1 MMRVEAQSDRVAP
14 IVWPLYLVAILL
26 VSLVF
31 SAITPPFQAP
41 DEYDH
46 VKRAYMLGQGQILL
60 ESVDGSPSGGYLDS
74 GLVSYMERFT
84 PLKGAGQRKVSSDE
98 LLGAGDVRW
107 SGEPQF
113 QTAVGTA
120 YYFPLMYAPQ
130 AVGLGLGKALDLSVG
145 KSYRLARVLEWFTCG
160 VLLLLAFRLH
170 RPSAAVLALL
180 ALPMNLFLFGSAVL
194 DPMATSVAML
204 SLCAFMRVATDRQS
218 APVSAMVAL
227 SVGVLLLCACRAN
240 MLPML
245 LLPFMAWWFLRERRQ
260 LYIAIAITVFVLAWT
275 LFTVK
280 TTVYPTGGQ
289 HIDHTARLLHFLAH
303 PGELASILFATW
315 TDRAR
320 MSFYGVSF
328 IGVLGWLDAPFSPL
342 FYKVASAGLVAV
354 LLLSLNL
361 EGWRNHAL
369 PRVAL
374 LLVCIGSVLMT
385 FLALLVQWTD
395 PASPTVDGVQ
405 GRYLL
410 IPILCAAMALT
421 ADPRPRNGILFHA
434 SHVLAAV
441 LLCVLAY
448 AAAGL
453 LVQRYHTGAVQPV
466 AASLEL
472 KPSLPLRESQKVPLY
487 FPPAQQNDPATLDR
501 IGVRFGTYMARQ
513 EGQAELRVWTQGGQ
527 ITVVPFELSTL
538 ADNEYAEF
546 PLDGK
551 PYVGGEI
558 IARNGG
564 GVSVWESRGEGKVN
578 SCLLMHAHEHA
589 VQLTQGCPE
598 P

>member
-14 IVWPLYLVAILL
+14 IVWPLYLVAML
-26 VSLVF
+26 VISLVF

-60 ESVDGSPSGGYLDS
+60 ESIDGSPSGGYLDS
-74 GLVSYMERFT
+74 GLVNYMERFT
-84 PLKGAGQRKVSSDE
+84 PLKGAGHRKITSDE
-98 LLGAGDVRW
+98 LLGAGDIRW

-130 AVGLGLGKALDLSVG
+130 AVGLGFGKALDLSVG
-145 KSYRLARVLEWFTCG
+145 KSYRLARLLEWVTCG
-160 VLLLLAFRLH
+160 ILLLLGFRLH
-170 RPSAAVLALL
+170 RPSAAILVLL

-194 DPMATSVAML
+194 DPMATSVALL
-204 SLCAFMRVATDRQS
+204 SLCAFMRVAADRQHAPTS
-218 APVSAMVAL
+218 ALAAL
-227 SVGVLLLCACRAN
+227 SAGVLLLCACRAN

-245 LLPFMAWWFLRERRQ
+245 LLPFMAWWFMRERRQ
-260 LYIAIAITVFVLAWT
+260 LYIAIAIALFVLAWT

-280 TTVYPTGGQ
+280 TTVYPTGGRQ
-289 HIDHTARLLHFLAH
+289 IDHAGRLFNYIAH
-303 PGELASILFATW
+303 PGDLISILLATW
-315 TDRAR
+315 TDRGR

-328 IGVLGWLDAPFSPL
+328 IGVLGWLDTPFSPL
-342 FYKVASAGLVAV
+342 FYKVAGFGSLAV
-354 LLLSLNL
+354 LLLSLNI
-361 EGWRNHAL
+361 EGWRTHAS

-374 LLVCIGSVLMT
+374 LLVCVGSILMT

-410 IPILCAAMALT
+410 IPVLCAVMAVT
-421 ADPRPRNGILFHA
+421 ADPRPRSDVVFYAGHA
-434 SHVLAAV
+434 LAAV
-441 LLCVLAY
+441 LLGIFAY
-448 AAAGL
+448 ASAGL

-466 AASLEL
+466 SAVSEL
-472 KPSLPLRESQKVPLY
+472 KPSVPLSGSQTLTLH
-487 FPPAQQNDPATLDR
+487 FPEAQQNDPAALDR
-501 IGVRFGTYMARQ
+501 IGVRFGTYMSVQKGR
-513 EGQAELRVWTQGGQ
+513 AELRVWTQAGQ
-527 ITVVPFELSTL
+527 KTVVPFDLSAL
-538 ADNEYAEF
+538 VDNDYAEF

-558 IARNGG
+558 VALDGG
-564 GVSVWESRGEGKVN
+564 GVSVWESHVEDDVK
-578 SCLLMHAHEHA
+578 SCLLMHVPDRAA
-589 VQLTQGCPE
+589 LITQGCPE